1 MKRGDSMGFLDKIKN
16 ALFEVEYVEVEE
28 EKKTD
33 TLPEDEGEK
42 PIAKKVVLPEK
53 KEEKIEQLQEEELKD
68 EDFEIRPKDEEIK
81 EKEEFKLMD
90 EEDFRVEED
99 VELERPKF
107 EETLERYPT
116 YPENPSKET
125 NTSWNTKQNKLYG
138 IDNSYEIEMHP
149 YGTESKEEKT
159 FFRPSPIIS
168 PIYGIL
174 DKNYKK
180 EDVKDRKEIS
190 SSYASAHTTVD
201 EVRRK
206 AYGEIKE
213 EKKVEPPAKF
223 DVEEEE
229 NLLVDL
235 SDRSKPEVKELTMG
249 DAIEYF
255 QDLGLE
261 YNVDY
266 VDVSKEKQ
274 APQKVSPEKSRVKEK
289 EEERKKEKPLPIEEL
304 KEETKETVPNDNDN
318 LFDLIDSMYEEKD

>member
-1 MKRGDSMGFLDKIKN
+1 MGFLDKIKN

-28 EKKTD
+28 EKKAD
-33 TLPEDEGEK
+33 TLPEEEKK

-68 EDFEIRPKDEEIK
+68 EDFEIRPKNEEIK

-99 VELERPKF
+99 VEVEKPKF
-107 EETLERYPT
+107 EETLETYPT
-116 YPENPSKET
+116 YSENSSKET
-125 NTSWNTKQNKLYG
+125 NTSWNAKQSKLYG
-138 IDNSYEIEMHP
+138 IDKSYEIEMHP

-180 EDVKDRKEIS
+180 EDVKERKEIS
-190 SSYASAHTTVD
+190 SSYASSHTTVD

-206 AYGEIKE
+206 AYGETKEE

-229 NLLVDL
+229 SLLVDL

-274 APQKVSPEKSRVKEK
+274 TPQK
-289 EEERKKEKPLPIEEL
+289 
-304 KEETKETVPNDNDN
+304 
-318 LFDLIDSMYEEKD
+318 